1 MKIANTQSG
10 GKGGDNSVSLLRI
23 LVSVTAVIALGAVL
37 SVAVAGT
44 ATEASTD
51 GPVTDGVVV
60 DLDGEGNAV
69 VTVAVSFDL
78 TVEEE
83 KSDFEAFAGSETE
96 QQAQLEQYES
106 RLSNVATEVESRT
119 GREMDV
125 TNASISTQT
134 SDDEERGLVVLQAT
148 WEGLAAN
155 NDGQLVLG
163 APFDGGFN
171 ADRMV
176 AVRPPEQHRVVSTAP
191 EPAREGE
198 QLLWS
203 DNQSLDEF
211 EVVVEPLDETTD
223 GTDDGGADSP
233 NGGDGTSPDGSDD
246 SPDGQTETGGD
257 GSGPGFG
264 IVAALLGI
272 TGLWLLG
279 RKR

>member
-1 MKIANTQSG
+1 MNIANTQSG
-10 GKGGDNSVSLLRI
+10 GKEGDNSVSLLRI
-23 LVSVTAVIALGAVL
+23 LVYVAVVIALGAVL
-37 SVAVAGT
+37 SVAVAGA
-44 ATEASTD
+44 ATEANTD
-51 GPVTDGVVV
+51 GLVTDGVVV

-69 VTVAVSFDL
+69 VTVTVSFDL
-78 TVEEE
+78 SVEEE

-96 QQAQLEQYES
+96 QQAQLNQYES
-106 RLSNVATEVESRT
+106 RLSNVATEVESQT

-134 SDDEERGLVVLQAT
+134 SDDEERSLVVLQAT

-155 NDGQLVLG
+155 NGGQLVLG
-163 APFDGGFN
+163 APFDDGFN

-223 GTDDGGADSP
+223 ETT
-233 NGGDGTSPDGSDD
+233 DGT

-272 TGLWLLG
+272 TALWLLG

>member
-1 MKIANTQSG
+1 MNVANTQSD
-10 GKGGDNSVSLLRI
+10 GKGGDNSGSVLQV
-23 LVSVTAVIALGAVL
+23 LVYVTALITLGAVL
-37 SVAVAGT
+37 SVAVAGV
-44 ATEASTD
+44 AAEASTD
-51 GPVTDGVVV
+51 GPVTDAVVV

-69 VTVAVSFDL
+69 VTVTVSFDL

-83 KSDFEAFAGSETE
+83 KSDFEAFAGSETD
-96 QQAQLEQYES
+96 QQAQLDQYES

-119 GREMDV
+119 GREMDI

-155 NDGQLVLG
+155 NGGQLVLG

-171 ADRMV
+171 ADQNV

-211 EVVVEPLDETTD
+211 EVVVEPLDETAD
-223 GTDDGGADSP
+223 GTDDGSD
-233 NGGDGTSPDGSDD
+233 DSPDGSDD
-246 SPDGQTETGGD
+246 SPDGTVDNGQTETGGD

-264 IVAALLGI
+264 VVAALLGI
-272 TGLWLLG
+272 TALWLLA